1 MNARRPAATSGLPDS
16 GPQAWPARLEA
27 AANALGL
34 ELDAPAR
41 ARLLAY
47 LALLQR
53 WSRAYNLTALRE
65 PDAMLAGHLI
75 DCLAVLP
82 ALRRHAGTRP
92 LRVLDAGSGGG
103 LPGVVIA
110 VVEPRW
116 TVVCVDAV
124 GKKAGFIRQAGL
136 ELGLPNL
143 RSVHARVQALAG
155 TIEPFDLITSR
166 AFASLADFVTWTGDL
181 RAADG
186 VWVAMKA
193 RPTEAELAALPAAVE
208 MFHVEPLTPPGL
220 EAQRCLVWMRPRDV
234 TA

>member
-1 MNARRPAATSGLPDS
+1 MNAHRAAPTAGMSGS
-16 GPQAWPARLEA
+16 GGQAWPSRLA
-27 AANALGL
+27 AAADALGI
-34 ELDAPAR
+34 ELDAPTR
-41 ARLLAY
+41 DRLLDY

-53 WSRAYNLTALRE
+53 WNRTYNLTALRE
-65 PDAMLAGHLI
+65 PDAMLGGHLI

-82 ALRRHAGTRP
+82 ALRRHAGTDA

-110 VVEPRW
+110 IVQPRW

-143 RSVHARVQALAG
+143 RSVHARVQTLAG
-155 TIEPFDLITSR
+155 AIEPFDLIISR
-166 AFASLADFVTWTGDL
+166 AFASLADFVGWTGEL
-181 RAADG
+181 RAPTG

-193 RPTEAELAALPAAVE
+193 RPTEAELAALPTTVE
-208 MFHVEPLTPPGL
+208 MFHVEPLTLPGL
-220 EAQRCLVWMRPRDV
+220 DAQRCLVWMRPRGA
-234 TA
+234 T